1 MVWTSR
7 IGEIDTRPE
16 SKHRMWFVSRTK
28 QLASRGQLRA
38 VIYSGEEMLHLIQ
51 KFH

>member
-16 SKHRMWFVSRTK
+16 LKSKMLFASRTK
-28 QLASRGQLRA
+28 QLVSRGRLKA
-38 VIYSGEEMLHLIQ
+38 VIYSRREMLHLI
-51 KFH
+51 